1 MKRILL
7 CLAGFLIALSASSQS
22 VRRDTLPD
30 NQLGQVVVTAQFT
43 PTDAR
48 QSVSSVR
55 VLNRQTIERRAV
67 ASLGELLQAEPNIR
81 ITQDPVLG
89 SAVSLN
95 GLRGENLK
103 VLIDGVPVTGRLNG
117 SIDAGQLPM
126 NAIQQVEIIEG
137 AQSLLYGS
145 EASAGVINLVT
156 RKSQL
161 NPLEAEGSA
170 QIESSGIQMCQARAG
185 ARVGKTLLQLSGNT
199 FTFTPQT
206 DTTLGRDQIWNPKQQ
221 QSGRAML
228 RFNPSGKLD
237 LRVSGGLF
245 HERVDNPG
253 DLRRPQYRPY
263 AFDDYYYTDR
273 ADITTQA
280 EGWTKKRLYWQATAG
295 WNRFYRVKNSFR
307 HDFETSENTL
317 LEGQQDT
324 ASADGL
330 LTRFTL
336 SSDVKE
342 RAFNFLAGLENY
354 AETATGD
361 RILDTVAGRPGFA
374 SGNDLGLFAS
384 GRYRPGTKLTLQG
397 GARWTLNQRFG
408 SAFTPAIW
416 MLWQPSVN
424 LQARFS
430 YANGFRSPGLKELFF
445 NFIDVNHYL
454 VGNTALRPEK
464 SHNLRA
470 EVTRNFN
477 GSDRQTFSARFT
489 AFYNLVYN
497 RIVLAEF
504 APVQYQYVNLD
515 KWQTT
520 GAGLGIT
527 WTCDDWLRARSELV
541 ATGYHNEFAGD
552 SLPRLSWSP
561 DWVNDIS
568 MQFFKDRLLIN
579 VWHKFTGRTPYFF
592 EDQGEVIP
600 GESASWHLFNVSA
613 GTGVFKNRF
622 RINTGIKNLADI
634 RQIRSG
640 SSEPGHNSG
649 DRMLPVHWGRT
660 YFVTLTGNIGW
671 SGREK

>member
-1 MKRILL
+1 MKRIFL
-7 CLAGFLIALSASSQS
+7 CLVSSLTALVISAQS
-22 VRRDTLPD
+22 AKDTLPD

-170 QIESSGIQMCQARAG
+170 QIESSGIQMYQGRAG
-185 ARVGKTLLQLSGNT
+185 ARMGKFLLQLSGNT
-199 FTFTPQT
+199 FSFTPQA
-206 DTTLGRDQIWNPKQQ
+206 DSALGRDQIWNPKQQ

-228 RFNPSGKLD
+228 RFNPSRKLD

-245 HERVDNPG
+245 REQVDNLG
-253 DLRRPQYRPY
+253 DLRRPQFRPY
-263 AFDDYYYTDR
+263 AFDDYYNTDR

-280 EGWTKKRLYWQATAG
+280 EGWTKNRLYWQATAG

-307 HDFETSENTL
+307 HDFETSQNTL

-342 RAFNFLAGLENY
+342 RAFNFLAGMENY
-354 AETATGD
+354 TETATGI
-361 RILDTVAGRPGFA
+361 RILDTTAGRPGWA
-374 SGNDLGLFAS
+374 TGNDLGIFAS
-384 GRYRPGTKLTLQG
+384 GRYRIGPQLTMQG

-408 SAFTPAIW
+408 SALTPTLW
-416 MLWQPSVN
+416 MLWQPAEN

-454 VGNTALRPEK
+454 VGNTELRPEK
-464 SHNLRA
+464 SHNIRA
-470 EVTRNFN
+470 EVTHNFRGN
-477 GSDRQTFSARFT
+477 NRQAFSARFT
-489 AFYNLVYN
+489 AFYNLVYD

-504 APVQYQYVNLD
+504 APVQYQYINLD

-520 GAGLGIT
+520 GTGLGIT
-527 WTCDDWLRARSELV
+527 WTCDEWLRVRSELV
-541 ATGYHNEFAGD
+541 VTGYHNEFAGD

-568 MQFFKDRLLIN
+568 MQFLNDRLFLNI
-579 VWHKFTGRTPYFF
+579 WHKYTGRTPYFF
-592 EDQGEVIP
+592 EDQGEIIP
-600 GESASWHLFNVSA
+600 GESASWHLLNVSA
-613 GTGVFKNRF
+613 GTGLFKNRF
-622 RINTGIKNLADI
+622 RINAGIKNLAGI

-640 SSEPGHNSG
+640 SSELGHNSG

-660 YFVTLTGNIGW
+660 YFVTVTGNIGW
-671 SGREK
+671 AGREK

>member
-1 MKRILL
+1 MNRIFL
-7 CLAGFLIALSASSQS
+7 CLVGATVVLQARAQS
-22 VRRDTLPD
+22 VTDSLPD
-30 NQLGQVVVTAQFT
+30 NQLNQVVVTAQFT

-55 VLNRQTIERRAV
+55 ILNRQTIERRAV
-67 ASLGELLQAEPNIR
+67 VSLGELLQAEPNIR
-81 ITQDPVLG
+81 ISQDPVLG

-103 VLIDGVPVTGRLNG
+103 ILIDGVPVTGRLNG

-126 NAIQQVEIIEG
+126 NTIQQVEIIEG

-161 NPLEAEGSA
+161 NPLEAEASG
-170 QIESSGIQMCQARAG
+170 QVESNGIQMYQARAG
-185 ARVGKTLLQLSGNT
+185 ARMGKFLFQLSGNT
-199 FTFTPQT
+199 FSFTPQE
-206 DTTLGRDQIWNPKQQ
+206 DTTIGRDQIWNPKHQ

-228 RFNPSGKLD
+228 RFNPSRKLD

-245 HERVDNPG
+245 QEQVDNLG
-253 DLRRPQYRPY
+253 DLRRPQFRPY
-263 AFDDYYYTDR
+263 AFDDYYNTDR

-280 EGWTKKRLYWQATAG
+280 EGWTKNRLYWQATAG

-307 HDFETSENTL
+307 YDFETAENTL
-317 LEGQQDT
+317 LEGEQDT
-324 ASADGL
+324 ASAEGL

-342 RAFNFLAGLENY
+342 RPFNFLAGLENY

-361 RILDTVAGRPGFA
+361 RILDTTAGQPGLA
-374 SGNDLGLFAS
+374 NGNDLGLFVS
-384 GRYRPGTKLTLQG
+384 GRYRIGTQLTLQG
-397 GARWTLNQRFG
+397 GARWTINQRFG
-408 SAFTPAIW
+408 SAITPTIW
-416 MLWQPSVN
+416 MLWQPAEN
-424 LQARFS
+424 LQTRLS

-454 VGNTALRPEK
+454 VGNAALRPEK
-464 SHNLRA
+464 SHNIRA
-470 EVTRNFN
+470 EVTHSFRPN
-477 GSDRQTFSARFT
+477 SRHAFSARFT
-489 AFYNLVYN
+489 AFYNLVYD

-504 APVQYQYVNLD
+504 APVQYQYINLD

-520 GAGLGIT
+520 GTGLGVT
-527 WTCDDWLRARSELV
+527 WTCDEWLRARTELV
-541 ATGYHNEFAGD
+541 ITGYHNEFAGD

-568 MQFFKDRLLIN
+568 MQFFDDRLFVNI
-579 VWHKFTGRTPYFF
+579 WHKFTGRTPYFF
-592 EDQGEVIP
+592 EDKGEIIP
-600 GESASWHLFNVSA
+600 GESASWHLLNVSA
-613 GTGVFKNRF
+613 GTGIFKNKW
-622 RINTGIKNLADI
+622 RINTGIKNLAGI

-640 SSEPGHNSG
+640 SSELGHNTG
-649 DRMLPVHWGRT
+649 DRILPVHWGRT
-660 YFVTLTGNIGW
+660 FFVTVTGNIGW
-671 SGREK
+671 TPEK

>member
-1 MKRILL
+1 MNRIFL
-7 CLAGFLIALSASSQS
+7 CILATVTTWCASAQSS
-22 VRRDTLPD
+22 RDSLPD
-30 NQLGQVVVTAQFT
+30 NQLGQVVVTAQFA

-55 VLNRQTIERRAV
+55 VLSRQTIERRAV
-67 ASLGELLQAEPNIR
+67 TSLGELLQAEPNIR

-103 VLIDGVPVTGRLNG
+103 ILIDGVPVTGRLNG

-126 NAIQQVEIIEG
+126 NAVQQVEIIEG

-161 NPLEAEGSA
+161 NPLEAEASA
-170 QIESSGIQMCQARAG
+170 QVESSGIQMYQARTG
-185 ARVGKTLLQLSGNT
+185 VRMGKILLQLSGNS
-199 FTFTPQT
+199 FSFIPQEDST
-206 DTTLGRDQIWNPKQQ
+206 VGRDQIWNPKQQ
-221 QSGRAML
+221 LSGRAML
-228 RFNPSGKLD
+228 RFNPSKKFD

-245 HERVDNPG
+245 NERVDNPG
-253 DLRRPQYRPY
+253 DIRRPQYRPY
-263 AFDDYYYTDR
+263 AFDDYYNTDR
-273 ADITTQA
+273 TDITTQA
-280 EGWTKKRLYWQATAG
+280 EGWTKNRLFWQATAG

-307 HDFETSENTL
+307 YDFETSENTL

-342 RAFNFLAGLENY
+342 RAVNFLAGIENY
-354 AETATGD
+354 AEVATGQ
-361 RILDTVAGRPGFA
+361 RISDTTSGRPGWA
-374 SGNDLGLFAS
+374 TGNDLGIFGSA
-384 GRYRPGTKLTLQG
+384 RYKISQQLTLQG
-397 GARWTLNQRFG
+397 GARMTLNQRFG
-408 SAFTPAIW
+408 SALTPAIW
-416 MLWQPSVN
+416 MLWQPSGS

-454 VGNTALRPEK
+454 VGNVDLQPEK
-464 SHNLRA
+464 SHNLRS
-470 EVTRNFN
+470 EITQNFRIN
-477 GSDRQTFSARFT
+477 NSQAITARFT

-504 APVQYQYVNLD
+504 APVQYQYINLD

-520 GAGLGIT
+520 GTGLGVT
-527 WTCDDWLRARSELV
+527 WSYNDWLRVRSELV
-541 ATGYHNEFAGD
+541 VTGYHNEFAGD
-552 SLPRLSWSP
+552 TLPRLSWSP
-561 DWVNDIS
+561 DWVNDINL
-568 MQFFKDRLLIN
+568 QFFNDRLFFNI
-579 VWHKFTGRTPYFF
+579 WHKFTGRTPYFF
-592 EDQGEVIP
+592 EDQGEIIP
-600 GESASWHLFNVSA
+600 GESASWHLVNISA
-613 GTGVFKNRF
+613 GTNLLKNRF
-622 RINTGIKNLADI
+622 RINAGIKNLAGI
-634 RQIRSG
+634 TQIRSG
-640 SSEPGHNSG
+640 SSELGHNTG
-649 DRMLPVHWGRT
+649 NRMLPVHWGRT
-660 YFVTLTGNIGW
+660 YFVSVTGNIGW